1 MAPMPATNESASP
14 APGVTIAR
22 GRLLR
27 LVCSEVWGG
36 NRPVDAAVE
45 LPGVRGW
52 VFSSPCGGPRG
63 GDVHYLSACGSGV
76 LARMCVADVV
86 GHGEAA
92 ATVSAELFGLVRRYM
107 NRHDERCIMR
117 GLNRR
122 LGRIGLQAMTTAAAA
137 TYYST
142 SGELSVSY
150 AGHPPAWLFEAASGE
165 WTRLGPAAG
174 QTPERRPTNLPLAII
189 DDAVYTRQTIRVLPG
204 DRLFLFTDGL
214 VEAPGAA
221 GGSFGEERQAKVL
234 RAHRLD
240 SCHGLARAMRAA
252 LETHVGDAAAHDDV
266 TFMVLEFGPGPP
278 GPVVWTAVKN
288 RILRPRGN
296 SAEFA

>member
-1 MAPMPATNESASP
+1 MASMPASKESPPVEPASTP
-14 APGVTIAR
+14 APGRA
-22 GRLLR
+22 LR

-36 NRPVDAAVE
+36 NRPIDASVE

-52 VFSSPCGGPRG
+52 VYSVPCGGRRG

-76 LARMCVADVV
+76 LARVCVADVV

-92 ATVSAELFGLVRRYM
+92 AAVSAELFGLVRRYM

-150 AGHPPAWLFEAASGE
+150 AGHPPAWYFATASGE

-174 QTPERRPTNLPLAII
+174 KMPERRPTNLPLAIV
-189 DDAVYTRQTIRVLPG
+189 DDAVYTRQTLRVARG

-214 VEAPGAA
+214 VEAPGAD
-221 GGSFGEERQAKVL
+221 GGSFGEDRQAVVL
-234 RAHRLD
+234 REHGRD
-240 SCHGLARAMRAA
+240 SCEGLSRAMRAA
-252 LETHVGDAAAHDDV
+252 LEAHVGNAAAHDDV

-278 GPVVWTAVKN
+278 GPVIWTALKN
-288 RILRPRGN
+288 RIVRPRGN